1 MASKPTVTVG
11 NPTKK
16 SDYDNLVDFVSMSE
30 LVDGDAGVTLTTAQF
45 GKNVR
50 VASGS
55 AQVVTLPSISIVDIF
70 GWFDIVSNGVGKV
83 TLQCVDSDT
92 IATHQVTSVAT
103 GKAEN
108 DLNDKFSIRVKV
120 ISATEWFIETNGSD
134 GWVIT

>member
-1 MASKPTVTVG
+1 MATKPTVVVG

-45 GKNVR
+45 GKTVR
-50 VASGS
+50 VASAS
-55 AQVVTLPSISIVDIF
+55 AQIVTLPSISISDIF
-70 GWFDIVSNGVGKV
+70 GWFDIVGNGAGKV
-83 TLQCVDSDT
+83 TIQCVDSDT
-92 IATHQVTSVAT
+92 IADFWTTSVVT

-108 DLNDKFSIRVKV
+108 DDNDKFICRVHV
-120 ISATEWFIETNGSD
+120 ISATEWLLDIRGAD